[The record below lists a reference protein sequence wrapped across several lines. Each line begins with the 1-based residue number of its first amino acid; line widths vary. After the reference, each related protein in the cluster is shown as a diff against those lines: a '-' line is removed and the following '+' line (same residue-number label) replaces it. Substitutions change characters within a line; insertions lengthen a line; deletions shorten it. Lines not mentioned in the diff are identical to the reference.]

1 MTQITASMVT
11 FDCSD
16 AVALARWWA
25 GVTSGTIENEDEWFT
40 VVTYGDASPNLGFQ
54 KVPDPTP
61 GKNRVHLDFHV
72 EDREAEV
79 ARFIEAGA
87 TLVGVRE
94 EGGFTWTTLADPDGN
109 QFCLA

>member
-1 MTQITASMVT
+1 M
-11 FDCSD
+11 
-16 AVALARWWA
+16 
-25 GVTSGTIENEDEWFT
+25 
-40 VVTYGDASPNLGFQ
+40 
-54 KVPDPTP
+54 
-61 GKNRVHLDFHV
+61 HLDFHV
-72 EDREAEV
+72 EDRETEV